1 MAQPPSPSA
10 ANARS
15 DALGILFGAL
25 VLLLAAVA
33 WVLWLLY
40 GTQIRYYTLAWK
52 WLESWPF
59 DWLPFVS
66 RWRDAMAAAT
76 ARPADLGLV
85 QWLQL
90 MWAPSL
96 LWAWLPLLLGV
107 QAYRRGRRHP
117 ASRARRVHGM
127 RSLMEAQVRNFS
139 AIAPIIDRDGT
150 RDTSEQARPADRPEE
165 WAQRHGLLRPIG
177 QRLPDGR
184 VAREFDAERARRV
197 LVEDLGELHSDLR
210 RWRPH
215 ELAMFAVLAEAALEP
230 DGGMD
235 RSRALRDALN
245 YSARNRRS
253 RPNYALAT
261 ELFNKWWPQRGTHEA
276 LRVLCARHRYIRS
289 LLFAL
294 LMELSEK
301 HTLPDLNRGVLA
313 PAEFIWLRFQDRALW
328 YPLNNCGSRTPVIE
342 AAAVFNQYQ
351 AELAAHQQ
359 GHVLTEP
366 HVEEALSAWREYL
379 VEAQLI
385 STEGLFD
392 AVA

>member
-1 MAQPPSPSA
+1 FMAQPPSPSA

-15 DALGILFGAL
+15 DSLGILFGAL

-76 ARPADLGLV
+76 AQPADLGLV
-85 QWLQL
+85 QWLQQ

-150 RDTSEQARPADRPEE
+150 RDTS
-165 WAQRHGLLRPIG
+165 
-177 QRLPDGR
+177 
-184 VAREFDAERARRV
+184 
-197 LVEDLGELHSDLR
+197 
-210 RWRPH
+210 
-215 ELAMFAVLAEAALEP
+215 
-230 DGGMD
+230 
-235 RSRALRDALN
+235 
-245 YSARNRRS
+245 
-253 RPNYALAT
+253 
-261 ELFNKWWPQRGTHEA
+261 
-276 LRVLCARHRYIRS
+276 
-289 LLFAL
+289 
-294 LMELSEK
+294 
-301 HTLPDLNRGVLA
+301 
-313 PAEFIWLRFQDRALW
+313 
-328 YPLNNCGSRTPVIE
+328 
-342 AAAVFNQYQ
+342 
-351 AELAAHQQ
+351 
-359 GHVLTEP
+359 
-366 HVEEALSAWREYL
+366 
-379 VEAQLI
+379 
-385 STEGLFD
+385 
-392 AVA
+392 